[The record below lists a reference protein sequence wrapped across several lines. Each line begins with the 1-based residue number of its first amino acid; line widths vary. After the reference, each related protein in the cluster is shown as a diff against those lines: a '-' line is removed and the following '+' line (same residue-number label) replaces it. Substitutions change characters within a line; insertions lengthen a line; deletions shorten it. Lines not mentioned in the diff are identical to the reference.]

1 MPSSPEPRAR
11 VAALPPA
18 YCAAAGRRG
27 LKTGGMRDFRFSCNV
42 FAIRS
47 ADGFTG
53 YCQAAERFG
62 YDAVFTADHLGSPAP
77 FAPLA
82 AAAAATR
89 RLRVGTMVLNI
100 GFWHPHLL
108 AREVATA
115 DVLTGGR
122 LELGLG
128 AGHMKWEFDA
138 AGLPWRPLPE
148 RVGLLESALD
158 EMERLFGADGYPQ
171 DRPYRDAYHV
181 PPLTPVQ
188 RRGLNGT
195 GPPLILGGTGDRMLT
210 LAARRADTVA
220 VGGLL
225 QVPGKPPGTFRIATA
240 AEADERVAFVRREAG
255 DRAAGL
261 ELHAL
266 VQAVVVTGDRAG
278 AARDLVA
285 ERLPYLT
292 VDELLETPFVLIGT
306 VAEIADQLAERRERY
321 GFSFITVHEPYMTA
335 FGPVIERLRG

>member
-1 MPSSPEPRAR
+1 
-11 VAALPPA
+11 
-18 YCAAAGRRG
+18 
-27 LKTGGMRDFRFSCNV
+27 MRDFRFSCNV

-62 YDAVFTADHLGSPAP
+62 YDTVFSADHLGSPAP
-77 FAPLA
+77 FTPLVT
-82 AAAAATR
+82 AAAATR
-89 RLRVGTMVLNI
+89 RLRVGTLVLNA
-100 GFWHPHLL
+100 GFWNPHLL

-128 AGHMKWEFDA
+128 AGHMKWEFDV
-138 AGLPWRPLPE
+138 AGLPWRPLAE
-148 RVGLLESALD
+148 RVGLLEWALD
-158 EMERLFGADGYPQ
+158 EMERIFGSGGYPQ
-171 DRPYRDAYHV
+171 DQAYRDAYDV
-181 PPLTPVQ
+181 PPLAPVQ

-195 GPPLILGGTGDRMLT
+195 GPPLLLGGTGDGMLR

-220 VGGLL
+220 VGGVF
-225 QVPGKPPGTFRIATA
+225 QMPGKPPGTFRIATA
-240 AEADERVAFVRREAG
+240 AEADERAAFVRREAG
-255 DRAAGL
+255 DRAGDL

-266 VQAVVVTGDRAG
+266 IQVVVVTGDRAA
-278 AARDLVA
+278 AARDMVA

-306 VAEIADQLAERRERY
+306 EQEIAGQLIERRERY
-321 GFSFITVHEPYMTA
+321 GFSYITVHEPYMAT